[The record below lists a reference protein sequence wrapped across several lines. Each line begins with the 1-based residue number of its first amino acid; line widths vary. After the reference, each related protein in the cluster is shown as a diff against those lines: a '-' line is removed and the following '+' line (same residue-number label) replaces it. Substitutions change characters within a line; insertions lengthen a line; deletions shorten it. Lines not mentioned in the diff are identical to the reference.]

1 LHPLEATSSSSVIM
15 TPLSFDCMGRISLG
29 TVFLEDG
36 KAVVSLSF
44 ISIMYSIFMNFFA
57 VEANNTLW
65 SMLILR
71 RSDTI
76 HVRACKSFSLP
87 TFEN

>member
-1 LHPLEATSSSSVIM
+1 LHPLEATSSSSVMIDM
-15 TPLSFDCMGRISLG
+15 TPLSLDCMGRISLG

-57 VEANNTLW
+57 VEANNTLS

-71 RSDTI
+71 RSDTT
-76 HVRACKSFSLP
+76 RTCMQEP
-87 TFEN
+87 